1 MTPIEQQR
9 SRFYNPT
16 PYVNYNSEAVQNLL
30 GNFFAPNAT
39 PYRNPQYQSFP
50 TYGGQAMIP
59 AEAQRAAVKYLLPIG
74 AVGTAAGGYLVNQM
88 TQNGLLRAGT
98 GSTPSGVAGMTG
110 SMTALKLLRS
120 AMFAASRFGAPAVK
134 AVNALAN
141 SPAGK
146 WGAKLFDTIF

>member
-98 GSTPSGVAGMTG
+98 GSTPSGVAGMT
-110 SMTALKLLRS
+110 AYPV